1 MADALLPQDDGQH
14 APADRP
20 ENLSAETAP
29 KIHALT
35 SKRRRPIL
43 VAGILLGLCGCFLV
57 GRRIYYRL
65 IQPEPPWEQST
76 SKNEVVVADSSMQVT
91 LWADESLILNPTS
104 ISVDRKGRLWVTE
117 AVNYRNW
124 NHQAGAGERTLHEA
138 GDRIVILEDSDG
150 DGRADKSTVFAQEK
164 ELIAPTGICVLGN
177 RVFVSCSPNI
187 FVFYDDDG
195 DDRADRREI
204 FLTGFGGKDH
214 DHGVHSLV
222 PGPDGR
228 LYFTV
233 GNAGPHVVSDKN
245 GWTLRAGSQYQPVTG
260 DGQSESASGPSPKS
274 APRTLNTGGLVSDDG
289 KVYVGGLALSIKPD
303 GTDLRVH
310 SHNSRNPYELCVD
323 SCGNIWQLDN
333 DDTASCRMTWLMNGS
348 NQGFASADG
357 QRTWQSDQRPG
368 QETSQAHWH
377 QSDPGVLPAGEIY
390 GTGAPT
396 GMVRY
401 EGDLF
406 GEPFR
411 GTILACDAGLGCVFG
426 FRPIPSGAGFRF
438 ERTKLV
444 WSEPAD
450 DDRTGREDGLASTWF
465 RPVDS
470 AIAPDGSVFV
480 ADWYDSYVGAHR
492 ANDLNA
498 AGRIYRVT
506 PRRPQKT
513 PPDQKTTGDS
523 GEDLA
528 TLLKSPAP
536 EIRAFARERL
546 LQNSKS
552 ALPIAASLLANENP
566 FIRARA
572 QWLIQDL
579 SVRNDEA
586 QELLQ
591 SSLDSSSDQTR
602 VTSLRGLLE
611 LGVSPAELSPLLFEE
626 ESAAVRREFALALR
640 GRPLDE
646 IREPLIQL
654 AARLNE
660 NDPWEV
666 EAFGLACEG
675 HETAIY
681 EELRLRFGEQ
691 PADWSSR
698 FSVIAWR
705 LHPVSA
711 LADFEQRL
719 QSKELSVSELQRTL
733 DAIGF
738 AGGQVALKIIDRFV
752 KLIATDSDAARRGL
766 RDYAEW
772 WSRRLKEQSDNS
784 KPGDGSQL
792 PPLPVR
798 FQSTESVKVDS
809 SRIQAITKLAGDAAR
824 GESLFFSEKVACG
837 KCHRFSERGGRVGP
851 DLTFISRRFDRS
863 ALAIS
868 ILYPSAA
875 ILTGYESWTVLDQ
888 RGRTHTGLLVSAGS
902 EIVLNSA
909 DGKTIRILRGD
920 IDELIRQGQS
930 LMPDSPATSLQPQ
943 QIADLLS
950 FLATRK

>member
-1 MADALLPQDDGQH
+1 MADAQPPPDDGQH
-14 APADRP
+14 APEDRP

-29 KIHALT
+29 QINAAILN
-35 SKRRRPIL
+35 RRSIQG
-43 VAGILLGLCGCFLV
+43 AGILLALAVCFFV
-57 GRRIYYRL
+57 GRRIYFRL
-65 IQPEPPWEQST
+65 IQPEPPWEQPASQ
-76 SKNEVVVADSSMQVT
+76 NEIVVADSEMQVT
-91 LWADESLILNPTS
+91 LWADESLVRNPTS
-104 ISVDRKGRLWVTE
+104 ISVDRRGRLWVTE

-124 NHQAGAGERTLHEA
+124 NHQADAGERAGDEA
-138 GDRIVILEDSDG
+138 GDRIVILEDSNG
-150 DGRADKSTVFAQEK
+150 DGRADKSTVFAQDK
-164 ELIAPTGICVLGN
+164 DLVAPTGLCVLGK

-187 FVFYDDDG
+187 FLFHDDDG

-204 FLTGFGGKDH
+204 FLTGFGGTDH

-260 DGQSESASGPSPKS
+260 ASRSSSGDSSESAPT
-274 APRTLNTGGLVSDDG
+274 TLNSGGLVSDDG
-289 KVYVGGLALSIKPD
+289 QVYVGGLALSIRPD

-323 SCGNIWQLDN
+323 SFGDIWQLDN
-333 DDTASCRMTWLMNGS
+333 DDTASCRMTWLMNGA

-377 QSDPGVLPAGEIY
+377 QQDPGVLPAGEIY

-406 GEPFR
+406 GESFR

-450 DDRTGREDGLASTWF
+450 ENRTGREDGLMSTWF
-465 RPVDS
+465 RPVDA
-470 AIAPDGSVFV
+470 AIAPDGSFFV

-492 ANDLNA
+492 ANDRNA
-498 AGRIYRVT
+498 AGRIYRVRPRPSDET
-506 PRRPQKT
+506 PL
-513 PPDQKTTGDS
+513 DQKTTETRS
-523 GEDLA
+523 EDLA

-536 EIRAFARERL
+536 EIRAFALEQL
-546 LQNSKS
+546 LQNSES
-552 ALPIAASLLANENP
+552 ALPIAASLLANENS

-572 QWLIQDL
+572 QWLLQSL
-579 SVRNDEA
+579 SARNDRA
-586 QELLQ
+586 RKLLR
-591 SSLDSSSDQTR
+591 SSLDDPDDQIR

-611 LGVSPAELSPLLFEE
+611 QGASTAELLPLVIEE

-654 AARLNE
+654 AVRLNE

-675 HETAIY
+675 QEAPIY
-681 EELRLRFGEQ
+681 EELRLRIGEQ

-698 FSVIAWR
+698 FRAIAWR
-705 LHPVSA
+705 LHPASA
-711 LADFEQRL
+711 LADFEKRL
-719 QSKELSVSELQRTL
+719 QSKELSASELRPTL
-733 DAIGF
+733 DAVGF
-738 AGGQVALKIIDRFV
+738 AGGQTALKIVDRFAKSV
-752 KLIATDSDAARRGL
+752 AMDSDPARRGL
-766 RDYAEW
+766 QDYAAW
-772 WSRRLKEQSDNS
+772 WSRRLDEPSDNS
-784 KPGDGSQL
+784 KPGDSSQL

-798 FQSTESVKVDS
+798 FQPTEPVKVDS
-809 SRIQAITKLAGDAAR
+809 ARILAVTNLVGDAAR

-863 ALAIS
+863 ALAVS

-888 RGRTHTGLLVSAGS
+888 QGRTQTGLLVSAGP

-909 DGKTIRILRGD
+909 DGKTIRIPRGD

-930 LMPDSPATSLQPQ
+930 LMPDSLATSLQPQ

-950 FLATRK
+950 FLATAR